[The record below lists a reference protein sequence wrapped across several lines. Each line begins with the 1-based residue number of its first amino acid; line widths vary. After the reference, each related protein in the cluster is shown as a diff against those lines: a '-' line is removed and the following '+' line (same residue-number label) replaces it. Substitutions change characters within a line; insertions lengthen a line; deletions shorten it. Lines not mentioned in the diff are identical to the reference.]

1 MCIAL
6 EIYYAFQIDFQ
17 IIFWLFVV
25 AIVVVVV
32 VCHKSF
38 TMSPHERRPSS
49 VRKSGPFC
57 K

>member
-1 MCIAL
+1 MHSKYAL

-17 IIFWLFVV
+17 IIFWLFV
-25 AIVVVVV
+25 AVVVVV

-49 VRKSGPFC
+49 VRK
-57 K
+57 